1 MKRPRI
7 ERAMLLRKLDKKPAF
22 PCIIGVRGYYKD
34 EMGKKGAND
43 RGVYDDAIFIVEN
56 NLMFSFNANT
66 DPSRYGMNNKINK
79 GLANLKAGEY
89 KYKIGIHGVNK
100 EKSKQYEAL
109 VQQEQVLVK
118 RDVTNVE
125 EKGFFGINIHR
136 GGVNT
141 TSSEGCQTVPP
152 DQWDEFI
159 DLVKQ
164 IFNKKTDIPYILIE
178 N

>member
-1 MKRPRI
+1 
-7 ERAMLLRKLDKKPAF
+7 
-22 PCIIGVRGYYKD
+22 
-34 EMGKKGAND
+34 
-43 RGVYDDAIFIVEN
+43 
-56 NLMFSFNANT
+56 MFSFNANT

-100 EKSKQYEAL
+100 EKSKKYEAL

-141 TSSEGCQTVPP
+141 TSSEGCQTIPP

-159 DLVKQ
+159 DLVKR
-164 IFNKKTDIPYILIE
+164 IFNKRTDIPYILIE